1 MTRILIG
8 DWDSEFHI
16 IIPSYFRVNP
26 VIFRDNLSRNG
37 FKVGDDYDYVDAEL
51 NYFPS
56 DNKDQKIT
64 ITVSYNRTIREY
76 LGPNAVEIVVKGPV
90 SFQPIA
96 DKILEDL
103 IKELLVEEI
112 KFVDPQLDFVVP
124 EVAFGQVNEL
134 NGFYERRK
142 KEREQFIEEWQKRLK
157 THSYGKMI
165 SYERRNEDRT

>member
-8 DWDSEFHI
+8 DGDSEFHI

-26 VIFRDNLSRNG
+26 VSFRDRLSKNG

-51 NYFPS
+51 NYFPN
-56 DNKDQKIT
+56 DNKEQKIT
-64 ITVSYNRTIREY
+64 ILVSYNRTIREY
-76 LGPNAVEIVVKGPV
+76 LGPNAVEISVRGPV
-90 SFQPIA
+90 SFEPIA
-96 DKILEDL
+96 NKILEDL

-124 EVAFGQVNEL
+124 EVAFGQVNEV
-134 NGFYERRK
+134 NNFYERRR

-157 THSYGKMI
+157 TSSYNKKVI
-165 SYERRNEDRT
+165 YERKNEDRT